1 MIFSRL
7 FTPAYKSPE
16 AAKRKEAIKTL
27 NTEKPEEKS
36 VLHELAFNDADPDV
50 SLAALEKLDS
60 FALWQKMS
68 QIAAVDKIKRVAMQ
82 RVERGLFD
90 EDQTLL
96 TDTERKAYL
105 LESAGS
111 DLIARAIEVRSD
123 LLADTAFTV
132 SLCERM
138 AKPSFTQ
145 RLLLNARDP
154 ELTERLLQD
163 TQDTD
168 LLQRLSRKFEDQA
181 CLDVVERRLT
191 SLREAQEKPLQLEKS
206 LTLILSKLQALT
218 DKSDFALI
226 EQASAS
232 LRAEYESAWGDHHC
246 LTDVLQQS
254 FTEKY
259 QRISRQ
265 VERHLEN
272 IRPQWEARQAAV
284 AQQQQISEMQALLK
298 TATSSVDSLYE
309 ERLCEA
315 TLKDVESVSQ
325 DVRLLEEKAETLRQM
340 SEDTAGIKRLLLAQ
354 KALTDKLDAFSAQQQ
369 LAIKAVNILEELEAL
384 SSKSEDSD
392 TSETFAAL
400 SAKWRELS
408 THLKHVPADWKA
420 RWRESQRA
428 VKAQESAE
436 RAQADQ
442 RIKQCRKHINAV
454 VNLIDKGRFRAAM
467 ARFQK
472 LDEQYQQL
480 TEKEKSPLSRRFE
493 QAQQD
498 VQRLEGWQ
506 SYLAAP
512 RRPAL
517 IDEARA
523 LAASEPESIAQ
534 RAEAIRYLR
543 KQWQSLNVP
552 GGDNQE
558 EQATFDTLLE
568 QAFAPCREHYAEL
581 EKQREQATTERNALV
596 DAAKQ
601 LDVNIAPASVYQQLD
616 KLKQQWR
623 QSGQVDKQTYET
635 LKQAF
640 DDALAPAQDV
650 IASWQQENRQKKQKL
665 VEEARTLSVHD
676 DVFEAAEQAQA
687 LQKQWKGIEHAG
699 RRYETR
705 LWQAFKDANDTVFA
719 KLKTARAQQRN
730 ESNAE
735 LDIFLR
741 KAQDVQQQLH
751 SDNPGNSA
759 QALDDLQALA
769 DSLPRNAKG
778 QAEKKLNALHK
789 TFQREQQKRA
799 EDRSRK
805 RYQVLAD
812 VIKELTEHSVSSL
825 DTDLVS
831 ELDKTW
837 QDALRGSDVAKRERH
852 WLTTALEVILDL
864 PSGPADSELRKT
876 VQLALL
882 TAKLERGESWDK
894 DDLLAQWL
902 SHGKVGEQDLPLI
915 PRINECLNLLITGEP
930 RQD

>member
-16 AAKRKEAIKTL
+16 AAKRKEAIKAL
-27 NTEKPEEKS
+27 HTEKPEEKS

-50 SLAALEKLDS
+50 SLTALEKLDS

-68 QIAAVDKIKRVAMQ
+68 QIAAVDKIKRVAIQ
-82 RVERGLFD
+82 RVEHALCGN
-90 EDQTLL
+90 DQTLL

-111 DLIARAIEVRSD
+111 DLIIRAVEARAD
-123 LLADTAFTV
+123 LLADMAFTV

-145 RLLLNARDP
+145 RLLLNAGDP
-154 ELTERLLQD
+154 ELTERLVQD

-181 CLDVVERRLT
+181 CLDIVERRLA

-218 DKSDFALI
+218 DKSDFSLI

-232 LRAEYESAWGDHHC
+232 LRAEYESAWRDHDC

-254 FTEKY
+254 FTEKH
-259 QRISRQ
+259 QRISGQ

-272 IRPQWEARQAAV
+272 IRPQWEARQAAI
-284 AQQQQISEMQALLK
+284 AEQQQISETQALLK
-298 TATSSVDSLYE
+298 TATSSVDTLYE

-325 DVRLLEEKAETLRQM
+325 DVRRLEEKADALRQT
-340 SEDTAGIKRLLLAQ
+340 SEDTTTIKRLLQAQ
-354 KALTDKLDAFSAQQQ
+354 KTLTDKLDAFSAQQQ
-369 LAIKAVNILEELEAL
+369 LAIKAVNVLEELEAL
-384 SSKSEDSD
+384 SSHSEDTD

-428 VKAQESAE
+428 VKAQENAE
-436 RAQADQ
+436 RAQVDQ

-472 LDEQYQQL
+472 LDDQFQQL
-480 TEKEKSPLSRRFE
+480 TDKEKAPLSRRFE
-493 QAQQD
+493 QVQQD

-512 RRPAL
+512 RRPVL

-523 LAASEPESIAQ
+523 LATSEPESIAR

-558 EQATFDTLLE
+558 DQATFDTLLE
-568 QAFAPCREHYAEL
+568 QAFAPCRAHYAEL

-596 DAAKQ
+596 EASKQ
-601 LDVNIAPASVYQQLD
+601 LDLSVAPASLYQQLD

-623 QSGQVDKQTYET
+623 QSGQVDKQTYEA

-640 DDALAPAQDV
+640 DDALQPAQDM
-650 IASWQQENRQKKQKL
+650 ITNWQQDNRHKKQRL
-665 VEEARTLSVHD
+665 VEEARALSAHE
-676 DVFEAAEQAQA
+676 DVFEAAEKAQA
-687 LQKQWKGIEHAG
+687 LQQQWKGIEHAG

-719 KLKTARAQQRN
+719 RLKTARAQQRDD
-730 ESNAE
+730 SNAE
-735 LDIFLR
+735 LDAFLG
-741 KAQDVQQQLH
+741 KIKDVQQQIPSDH
-751 SDNPGNSA
+751 SGNSA
-759 QALDDLQALA
+759 QVLDDLYAEV
-769 DSLPRNAKG
+769 DNLPRSAKG
-778 QAEKKLNALHK
+778 QAEKKLNALRK
-789 TFQREQQKRA
+789 TYQREQQKRA

-812 VIKELTEHSVSSL
+812 VIRELTAHSASTL
-825 DTDLVS
+825 DSDLIN
-831 ELDKTW
+831 ELDKPW
-837 QDALRGSDVAKRERH
+837 QEALRGSDVAKQDRR

-864 PSGPADSELRKT
+864 PSGQADTELRKT

-902 SHGKVGEQDLPLI
+902 SHGEVGQGELSLI
-915 PRINECLNLLITGEP
+915 PRINQCLDVLMAGGL
-930 RQD
+930 RQE